1 MTLAEILAEARRLD
15 EAATKGPWEDCE
27 DEDGIPV
34 VCIPPEHEGPIAW
47 NIRGGPGGR
56 ADCLILTHADAAF
69 IAFARTALPRL
80 VAVAEAAMEWD
91 AADDTHGKAIGNRRS
106 MTAPRAADAR
116 IALRAALRGE
126 P

>member
-1 MTLAEILAEARRLD
+1 MTLAEILAEAERLD
-15 EAATKGPWEDCE
+15 EAATKGPWRGVEGYPSGSVH
-27 DEDGIPV
+27 GISGGDNNRKV
-34 VCIPPEHEGPIAW
+34 VVFGGIARSMSAEGQA
-47 NIRGGPGGR
+47 N
-56 ADCLILTHADAAF
+56 AAF

-91 AADDTHGKAIGNRRS
+91 AADGTHGKAIGNRRS